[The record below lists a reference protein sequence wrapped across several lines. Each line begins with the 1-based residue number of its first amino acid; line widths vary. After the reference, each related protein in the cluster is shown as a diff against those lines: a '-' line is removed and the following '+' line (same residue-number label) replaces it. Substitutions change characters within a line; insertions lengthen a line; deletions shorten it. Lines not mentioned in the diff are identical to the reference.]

1 MAANFAAF
9 FMTQFFSKSL
19 CLLCLFSLVSCQTY
33 RIKKHDKDIISFLD
47 ETTVSDKQ
55 ISKFPDFG
63 GISGLDYLGNDTYIL
78 VADVPSNPR
87 LYKAEIK
94 IAGHQ
99 ISSFEILEKIEL
111 DIPKEHQNQ
120 VFDLESIRYDEKND
134 LYFVGSEGRISA
146 ENEGFV
152 MTLNSDFEIVN
163 LYDSLPHYSVKNSR
177 NNGLFEGVSTD
188 IDHKGFWFVNEL
200 PLKTDGSKPG
210 LINSF
215 SPIRMSYFDLE
226 QEKITEQYA
235 IDLGRVSKTPLLPFM
250 INGVTDILQLN
261 KNQFLFLER
270 AFSAGHGNKGNNV
283 RVFIIDISK
292 ATDILKHKDLKA
304 HKKDIQLADKKLIFD
319 FKSVKKKLTSKI
331 IDNIE
336 GISFGPV
343 LPSGEQSLLLMS
355 DDNFSSY
362 SDQINQ
368 VVLLKLNL

>member
-1 MAANFAAF
+1 
-9 FMTQFFSKSL
+9 MTKFLSKL
-19 CLLCLFSLVSCQTY
+19 LALLCLFSFLSCQTY
-33 RIKKHDKDIISFLD
+33 RVKEQNNDLINFLD

-55 ISKFPDFG
+55 IAKFPDFG

-78 VADVPSNPR
+78 VADAPSNPR
-87 LYKAEIK
+87 LYKARIK
-94 IAGHQ
+94 IATHK

-111 DIPKEHQNQ
+111 DIPKEHQDQ
-120 VFDLESIRYDEKND
+120 VFDLESIRYDKKHD

-146 ENEGFV
+146 RKEGFV
-152 MTLNSDFEIVN
+152 MTLNSDFEIVD
-163 LYDSLPHYSVKNSR
+163 LYDSLPYFSVENSR
-177 NNGLFEGVSTD
+177 NNGLFEGLSTD
-188 IDHKGFWFVNEL
+188 LNHEGFWFVNEL
-200 PLKTDGSKPG
+200 PLKSDGSKPG

-215 SPIRMSYFDLE
+215 SPVRMSYFNLE

-235 IDLGRVSKTPLLPFM
+235 IDLGRVSKAPLLPFI
-250 INGVTDILQLN
+250 INGVTDILRLN
-261 KNQFLFLER
+261 ENQFLFLER

-283 RVFIIDISK
+283 RVFMIDISE
-292 ATDILKHKDLKA
+292 ATDILNHKRLKA
-304 HKKDIQLADKKLIFD
+304 HKKDIQLVDKKLIFD

-343 LPSGEQSLLLMS
+343 LPNGEQSLLLMS

-368 VVLLKLNL
+368 IVLLKLNL